1 MTSLSRRHLGNAGS
15 NKEKRIWAIRG
26 KEIKAKRNSRKRPS
40 LVRRTNEKRKKK
52 RRTNKCP
59 VLPGDLCVLS
69 AGCWCSTTSWRSD
82 WQPPGG
88 RGRPRIL
95 LGHAAGGGADGLFTS
110 TPYGQRTGSGSG
122 VGSNALG
129 TRMATL
135 PGCRMIHIS
144 PRNFAEEMKST
155 EYLGTAERW

>member
-1 MTSLSRRHLGNAGS
+1 MTLLSRRHWGNVGS
-15 NKEKRIWAIRG
+15 SKEKRIWVIKG
-26 KEIKAKRNSRKRPS
+26 NEIKAKRNIRKRPS
-40 LVRRTNEKRKKK
+40 LVRRTNEKRNKR

-59 VLPGDLCVLS
+59 VLSGDLCVLS

-110 TPYGQRTGSGSG
+110 TPCVQRTG
-122 VGSNALG
+122 LG
-129 TRMATL
+129 RGAQ
-135 PGCRMIHIS
+135 GHH
-144 PRNFAEEMKST
+144 E
-155 EYLGTAERW
+155 